1 MCWVI
6 GSQLV
11 RMKIKQVIV
20 EGDFSANF
28 HLTHALGAVHYTM
41 MTVDTVS
48 IVSDGFSTW
57 LAFSRQHRLLVLN
70 ISRVAFGK

>member
-1 MCWVI
+1 MCWGF

-20 EGDFSANF
+20 EKGITKCQTLEGDLPANF
-28 HLTHALGAVHYTM
+28 LLTHALGAVHHYTM
-41 MTVDTVS
+41 MTMDTVS

-57 LAFSRQHRLLVLN
+57 LAFSRQHR
-70 ISRVAFGK
+70 